1 MRGVHADLSVVPST
15 GPGAGPSATSRA
27 RDEPTTA
34 LIERARRDDMAA
46 WSLLYRT
53 HYRGV
58 LRHVCSLV
66 GSQAVAED
74 LTQETFAR
82 AFSGLGSFGGKSAFA
97 TWLHGV
103 GLNVVR
109 GYWRTRARTERTRQE
124 LELVAATRELAS
136 GDLDGNYQRHRRVQV
151 LYTVLEELSEGLRE
165 AFVLRYIEGLSATE
179 AGQQLGAPA
188 GAVRVRAHRARKH
201 VEMRLAALGWA
212 APTVE
217 GST

>member
-1 MRGVHADLSVVPST
+1 MRGVHADLSVVPIAPASA
-15 GPGAGPSATSRA
+15 GAPATSE
-27 RDEPTTA
+27 DPTAA
-34 LIERARRDDMAA
+34 LIDRAKRDDMAA

-66 GSQAVAED
+66 GSQAIAED

-82 AFSGLGSFGGKSAFA
+82 AFSGLASFGGKSAFS

-109 GYWRTRARTERTRQE
+109 GYWRTRTRTERTQQA
-124 LELVAATRELAS
+124 LEIVAATRELTS

-151 LYTVLEELSEGLRE
+151 LYAVLDELSEALRE
-165 AFVLRYIEGLSATE
+165 AFVLRYVEGLSATE
-179 AGQQLGAPA
+179 AGQQLGVEA

-201 VEMRLAALGWA
+201 VEMRLVELGWT
-212 APTVE
+212 APSME
-217 GST
+217 GPA